1 MTMTYPFRRNLMQFK
16 YLSIAVALSLPSVC
30 LPAWAQYQNAGSS
43 GIAIESELGQP
54 SNAVRPPFRSV
65 ELTVGGQKL
74 TNGFGDW
81 RDVTLRGAYEVG
93 DHVLQL
99 ELASKRQ
106 FGESGVFLGLADT
119 YTFNQD
125 WYGSLSVGAGDGAF
139 YLPTYRVDGSLYRKF
154 LEKRNLVAS
163 LGAGYYKAP
172 AGNVDRNINVGAT
185 YYFDG
190 PWIVEG
196 GVRFNNSRPGS
207 IDTRQQFASVTYGRV
222 RQYLI
227 TARYG
232 QGGEGYQTV
241 AQNTQLVNFKS
252 KEASLSWRYW
262 LDSQSGF
269 LISGEHYR
277 NPNYSRRGANIG
289 FFHQY

>member
-1 MTMTYPFRRNLMQFK
+1 MTFK
-16 YLSIAVALSLPSVC
+16 YMSVAIAMLVPGVC

-54 SNAVRPPFRSV
+54 GNGVRPPFRSL
-65 ELTVGGQKL
+65 ELTVGGQRL
-74 TNGFGDW
+74 SNGFGDW
-81 RDVTLRGAYEVG
+81 RDTTLRGAYEVG

-106 FGESGVFLGLADT
+106 FGESGVFVGLADT

-172 AGNVDRNINVGAT
+172 AGNVDRNFNLGAT

-196 GVRFNNSRPGS
+196 GIRFNNSRPGS
-207 IDTRQQFASVTYGRV
+207 IDTQQQFASVTYGRV
-222 RQYLI
+222 RQYLV

-262 LDSQSGF
+262 LNNQSGI

-277 NPNYSRRGANIG
+277 NPNYSRRGANVG